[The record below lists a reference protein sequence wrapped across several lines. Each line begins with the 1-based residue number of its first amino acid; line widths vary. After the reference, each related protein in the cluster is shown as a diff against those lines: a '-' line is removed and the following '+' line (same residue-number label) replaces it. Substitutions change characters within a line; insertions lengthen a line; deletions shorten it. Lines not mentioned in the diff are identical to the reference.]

1 MLADSVAPS
10 RAQVHPRRRAAGN
23 WPSARAIAPPG
34 STGSEAS
41 REAAQAPSAVARA
54 GRAERTSR
62 LSTEEVLQPGGSSVS
77 LKLASQQDLSSV
89 WTRSAIP
96 FDAIGSPTKVLT
108 PMVGRVRLV
117 LKTKEIFEGRLYAV
131 GEGHVWLDTQYG
143 RMGLPGAR
151 VDRIEQIEGG
161 PGTPALGAPGSEAMV
176 GLERVRVK
184 TPGGVFYGKVI
195 SKDESKT
202 TLVTEQG
209 ARITL
214 DSKDV
219 EYLSDVPKVSLKT
232 GGN

>member
-1 MLADSVAPS
+1 MS
-10 RAQVHPRRRAAGN
+10 
-23 WPSARAIAPPG
+23 
-34 STGSEAS
+34 
-41 REAAQAPSAVARA
+41 VARA

-62 LSTEEVLQPGGSSVS
+62 LSTQDVLDPGGAGVS
-77 LKLASQQDLSSV
+77 LKLASQEDLSSV
-89 WTRSAIP
+89 WTRGAIP

-117 LKTKEIFEGRLYAV
+117 LKTKEIFEGRLYAM
-131 GEGHVWLDTQYG
+131 GEGHVWIDTQYG

-151 VDRIEQIEGG
+151 VDRIEPIDGG
-161 PGTPALGAPGSEAMV
+161 PATLALGAPGSQALV

-195 SKDESKT
+195 SKDETNT
-202 TLVTEQG
+202 TLITDQG

-219 EYLSDVPKVSLKT
+219 EYLSDVPKITLKT
-232 GGN
+232 SGG